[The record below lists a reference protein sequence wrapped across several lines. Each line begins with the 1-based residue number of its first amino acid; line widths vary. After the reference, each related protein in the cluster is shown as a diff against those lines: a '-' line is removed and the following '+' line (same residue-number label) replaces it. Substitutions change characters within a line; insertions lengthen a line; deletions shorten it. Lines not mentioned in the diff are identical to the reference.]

1 MKYILNLFL
10 FLFLL
15 PVSSIAQDQGAE
27 DMMTADEFIE
37 EEIKDIEW
45 QTTKFYDIGE
55 INQNHPATVEYKF
68 KNLSDEPIV
77 ITQVKSS
84 CSCSVSEYTKAPILK
99 GEEGIIKATY
109 DAKAEGTFFK
119 TFMLL
124 TSRSTTPNVLVISG
138 NVIKE

>member
-10 FLFLL
+10 LLL
-15 PVSSIAQDQGAE
+15 PIISIAQNQGADE
-27 DMMTADEFIE
+27 MMTADEFVE

-45 QTTKFYDIGE
+45 QTTKFHDIGE
-55 INQNHPATVEYKF
+55 INQNNPATVEYKF

-77 ITQVKSS
+77 IIKVKSS
-84 CSCSVSEYTKAPILK
+84 CSCSVSEYTKAPIMK

-109 DAKAEGTFFK
+109 DAKAEGPFFK

-138 NVIKE
+138 NVISE

>member
-1 MKYILNLFL
+1 MKCILNLFL
-10 FLFLL
+10 ILLFAPIISL
-15 PVSSIAQDQGAE
+15 AQNQGAE
-27 DMMTADEFIE
+27 EMMTADEFVE

-45 QTTKFYDIGE
+45 QTTKFYDLGE
-55 INQNHPATVEYKF
+55 INQNHAATIQYKF

-77 ITQVKSS
+77 IIEVKSS
-84 CSCSVSEYTKAPILK
+84 CSCSVSEYTKAPIMK

-109 DAKAEGTFFK
+109 DAKAEGPFFK

-138 NVIKE
+138 NVIEE